1 MNTLLKRIY
10 APTPVALLVYCS
22 LFSVASNGQEPAAA
36 YTSPL
41 HTFSMGDLLVD
52 FKGRTFTQDS
62 AAICGLP
69 GGVSCPNAIDPATGQ
84 PYVYPIVDKQSI
96 TLYPVDT
103 EFGFEV
109 VDFLGAEGKELSP
122 RDYLE
127 GYIGNITEGDEI
139 VGVKISNA
147 ETDTYKVK
155 PPLGTWCQG
164 LGGTSVKCSSE
175 HYTVMEHSL
184 TCHETVPYM
193 HANPDN
199 GEQAVLTFSSGEESL
214 CKEAGLDDEHVI
226 VGLGTSLEDF
236 SQLEPNDNLRV
247 DQDIAVSSDYSIT
260 VKDDGKALYRWGG
273 LIKRPNDIR
282 LYARIP
288 LPQEWKE
295 PGADYAIESAKLV
308 VTHWITNNPND
319 QLRPEDLE
327 NEAATGRKPSYWED
341 IDGNRFSAKNCFE
354 GDGDF
359 IEENTYFRHQN
370 SSYAIPT
377 GVAPPADSRLSK
389 DLIDGY
395 TNAYYTSIDRD
406 PFQWSYVN
414 IAEEAA
420 KRYNFLGFEHPLTAE
435 EVAQQGLRLVSG
447 PRWRLRANKF
457 GQDIPGLEIPLAEC
471 TVPPY
476 THDNIRYE
484 VGTPVTTVINLL
496 DWDDIDGTSPSP
508 LASSRGW
515 VEVANNLAVEVQPG
529 VVSIQDGIEYPVS
542 TNGLPMTE
550 DFDLAVYIKGD
561 RKPTALFTAQLV
573 INDER
578 PIEALPDGLSISAF
592 KVPEKVS
599 TYKDNVLIAATV
611 TNEDTA
617 LASGYGELVIVGTS
631 EESGEVVAQFSASID
646 GLDPGSKQL
655 YDFRWTSPGE
665 RGLIIWTA
673 SVLQEG
679 EVIAELSDVTLVR
692 SKGQ

>member
-1 MNTLLKRIY
+1 MSTLLKHLY
-10 APTPVALLVYCS
+10 APAPIAFLIYCS
-22 LFSVASNGQEPAAA
+22 LFSVAGHGQEPAAA
-36 YTSPL
+36 YASPI
-41 HTFSMGDLLVD
+41 HTFSIDDLLID
-52 FKGRTFTQDS
+52 FKGRTFSQDP

-69 GGVSCPNAIDPATGQ
+69 GGVSCPNEIDPATGL
-84 PYVYPIVDKQSI
+84 PHVYPIVDKQSI

-103 EFGFEV
+103 EFGFNV
-109 VDFLGAEGKELSP
+109 VDFLGAEGKSLSP
-122 RDYLE
+122 RDYAE
-127 GYIGNITEGDEI
+127 GYIGNITEGDAI

-164 LGGTSVKCSSE
+164 LGGTSVKCSTE

-184 TCHETVPYM
+184 TCHETVPYL
-193 HANPDN
+193 HADPES
-199 GEQAVLTFSSGEESL
+199 GEQGVLAFPSGEESTCAL
-214 CKEAGLDDEHVI
+214 AGLDDEHII
-226 VGLGTSLEDF
+226 VGEETSLIDF
-236 SQLEPNDNLRV
+236 SQLAPNDNLRV
-247 DQDIAVSSDYSIT
+247 DRDIAVSSDYSIT

-288 LPQEWKE
+288 LPADWKVA
-295 PGADYAIESAKLV
+295 GADFAIESAKLV

-327 NEAATGRKPSYWED
+327 NEAATGRKPSYWV
-341 IDGNRFSAKNCFE
+341 DGDDNWRSAKDCFE

-359 IEENTYFRHQN
+359 ILESTYFRHKPG
-370 SSYAIPT
+370 STVVPAGDS
-377 GVAPPADSRLSK
+377 PPLETRRSTDLSE
-389 DLIDGY
+389 GY

-414 IAEEAA
+414 SAEASA
-420 KRYNFLGFEHPLTAE
+420 GRFDFLGFEHPLTANE
-435 EVAQQGLRLVSG
+435 IVQQGLELVSG

-457 GQDIPGLEIPLAEC
+457 GQDIPGLEIPQAEC

-484 VGTPVTTVINLL
+484 VGAPVTTVINLL
-496 DWDDIDGTSPSP
+496 DWDPDNGVSP
-508 LASSRGW
+508 LASSKGW
-515 VEVANNLAVEVQPG
+515 VDVANNLGVEIQPG
-529 VVSIQDGIEYPVS
+529 VVSVQGGVEYPVS

-561 RKPTALFTAQLV
+561 RKPTALFTAQLL
-573 INDER
+573 INQES
-578 PIEALPDGLSISAF
+578 PVEVLPDGLSID
-592 KVPEKVS
+592 KLNVPEKVNI
-599 TYKDNVLIAATV
+599 YRDNVRIAATLS
-611 TNEDTA
+611 NEDTA
-617 LASGYGELVIVGTS
+617 LAAGYGELVIVGTR
-631 EESGEVVAQFSASID
+631 EESGEVVAQFTALID
-646 GLDPGSKQL
+646 GLEPGRTKT

-665 RGLIIWTA
+665 HGLILWTA
-673 SVLQEG
+673 SVLKE
-679 EVIAELSDVTLVR
+679 EKVVAELSDVTLVR

>member
-1 MNTLLKRIY
+1 MKTLSKRIC
-10 APTPVALLVYCS
+10 APAPIALLVYCS
-22 LFSVASNGQEPAAA
+22 LLSLASNGQEPAAA

-41 HTFSMGDLLVD
+41 HTFSMDDLLID
-52 FKGRTFTQDS
+52 FEGRTVAQDP

-69 GGVSCPNAIDPATGQ
+69 GGISCPGEIDPATGQ
-84 PYVYPIVDKQSI
+84 PYVYPIVDKQNI

-109 VDFLGAEGKELSP
+109 VDFLGAEGKSLAS
-122 RDYLE
+122 RDYAE
-127 GYIGNITEGDEI
+127 GYVGNITEGDKVI
-139 VGVKISNA
+139 GVKVSNA
-147 ETDTYKVK
+147 KTDTYKVK

-164 LGGTSVKCSSE
+164 LGGTSVKCSTE
-175 HYTVMEHSL
+175 HYTVLEHAL
-184 TCHETVPYM
+184 TCHETVPYL
-193 HANPDN
+193 HADPETGNQGVLMLPS
-199 GEQAVLTFSSGEESL
+199 GEQSQCAL
-214 CKEAGLDDEHVI
+214 AGLDDQQVI
-226 VGLGTSLEDF
+226 VGEQTPLTAF
-236 SQLEPNDNLRV
+236 SQLAPNDNLRV
-247 DQDIAVSSDYSIT
+247 DRDIAVSSDYSIT

-288 LPQEWKE
+288 LPSEWKE
-295 PGADYAIESAKLV
+295 PGAEYEIRSAKLV

-327 NEAATGRKPSYWED
+327 NEAATGRKPAYWVD
-341 IDGNRFSAKNCFE
+341 ANDNWRSAKDCFE

-359 IEENTYFRHQN
+359 IEENTYFRHKPD
-370 SSYAIPT
+370 STLIPA
-377 GVAPPADSRLSK
+377 GDSPPLETRLSK
-389 DLIDGY
+389 DLSEGY

-414 IAEEAA
+414 AAEAA
-420 KRYNFLGFEHPLTAE
+420 AGRFHFLGFEHPLKAE
-435 EVAQQGLRLVSG
+435 ETVQQGLVLVSG

-457 GQDIPGLEIPLAEC
+457 GQDIPGLEIPRSEC

-496 DWDDIDGTSPSP
+496 DWDAENGASP

-515 VEVANNLAVEVQPG
+515 VDVANNLGVEVQQG
-529 VVSIQDGIEYPVS
+529 VVSIQNGIEYPVS

-561 RKPTALFTAQLV
+561 RKPTALFTAQLL
-573 INDER
+573 INQEMSEQPLAD
-578 PIEALPDGLSISAF
+578 AMSIYRLKTPN
-592 KVPEKVS
+592 KVRI
-599 TYKDNVLIAATV
+599 YKDDVRIAVTVL
-611 TNEDTA
+611 NEETA
-617 LASGYGELVIVGTS
+617 MSPGDGELVIVATR
-631 EESGEVVAQFSASID
+631 EESGEVVAQFTTSID
-646 GLDPGSKQL
+646 GLEPGRKKT
-655 YDFRWTSPGE
+655 YDFLWTSPGE
-665 RGLIIWTA
+665 PGLIIWTA
-673 SVLQEG
+673 SVLKEDK
-679 EVIAELSDVTLVR
+679 VIAELSDVTLVR